1 MAAMTSADTTRAHD
15 EAIVREL
22 QGRGLSI
29 RAIAKQA
36 GFSRPKVD
44 RILARLA
51 RPSGADDTGMSIT
64 VDDDDCGDDYAQPE
78 ALPGD
83 DYEPV
88 APFRFVGL
96 ATPEDRH
103 GDPLKDGNGRVF
115 PPSPRAVDGRG
126 VSVSNPELE
135 IWRWCVHTEAEGDPD
150 AAERVRADWAGQL
163 AAARVRCDER
173 GRWVQEL
180 TPATWGGPKR

>member
-1 MAAMTSADTTRAHD
+1 MRAMTGADTRAQD

-51 RPSGADDTGMSIT
+51 RPFGADTGLSIT
-64 VDDDDCGDDYAQPE
+64 VDDGGDDDYAEPE
-78 ALPGD
+78 AMPGD

-88 APFRFVGL
+88 APFVFVGL
-96 ATPEDRH
+96 AVPEDRH
-103 GDPLKDGNGRVF
+103 GNPLKDGNGHPF
-115 PPSPRAVDGRG
+115 PLGPRAVDGRG
-126 VSVSNPELE
+126 VSVSNPELD
-135 IWRWCVHTEAEGDPD
+135 IWRWCAHADAEGDHEG
-150 AAERVRADWAGQL
+150 AERLRTDWDRQL
-163 AAARVRCDER
+163 ADTGVSCDDR
-173 GRWVQEL
+173 GRWTQRPRGV
-180 TPATWGGPKR
+180 

>member
-1 MAAMTSADTTRAHD
+1 MAAMTSANGDGTKAHD

-22 QGRGLSI
+22 RGRGLSI
-29 RAIAKQA
+29 RGIAKQA

-44 RILARLA
+44 RILARLGM
-51 RPSGADDTGMSIT
+51 RDTGLRIT
-64 VDDDDCGDDYAQPE
+64 VDDDGDDDHAEPE

-96 ATPEDRH
+96 ATPEDRRGEPLCDEH
-103 GDPLKDGNGRVF
+103 GRPFPL
-115 PPSPRAVDGRG
+115 SPRAVDGRG

-135 IWRWCVHTEAEGDPD
+135 IWRWCAHADAEGHHGEAERC
-150 AAERVRADWAGQL
+150 EADWARQL
-163 AAARVRCDER
+163 ADAGVSQDES
-173 GRWVQEL
+173 
-180 TPATWGGPKR
+180 GGWRQAPRAV